1 MKLFH
6 NVTYIKIK
14 NERISNNM
22 EKKEIANLLDIEL
35 RTLYNWEKSRPK
47 LYNFIM
53 KNVDK
58 QQETTSKINELEKYF
73 EKLSEV
79 EQEYYLSSLKVKV
92 LEKEINK

>member
-1 MKLFH
+1 
-6 NVTYIKIK
+6 
-14 NERISNNM
+14 M
-22 EKKEIANLLDIEL
+22 EKKEIANLLEIEL

-53 KNVDK
+53 ENIDK

>member
-1 MKLFH
+1 
-6 NVTYIKIK
+6 
-14 NERISNNM
+14 M
-22 EKKEIANLLDIEL
+22 EKKEIANLLEIEL

-53 KNVDK
+53 ENINK

-92 LEKEINK
+92 LEKEINKWKNY

>member
-1 MKLFH
+1 
-6 NVTYIKIK
+6 
-14 NERISNNM
+14 M
-22 EKKEIANLLDIEL
+22 EKKEIANLLEIEL

-47 LYNFIM
+47 LYNFIIE
-53 KNVDK
+53 NIDK

-73 EKLSEV
+73 EKLSEI

>member
-1 MKLFH
+1 
-6 NVTYIKIK
+6 
-14 NERISNNM
+14 M

-53 KNVDK
+53 ENIDK

-73 EKLSEV
+73 EKLSEI

>member
-1 MKLFH
+1 
-6 NVTYIKIK
+6 
-14 NERISNNM
+14 M
-22 EKKEIANLLDIEL
+22 EKKEIANLLEIEL

-53 KNVDK
+53 ENINK

>member
-1 MKLFH
+1 
-6 NVTYIKIK
+6 
-14 NERISNNM
+14 M
-22 EKKEIANLLDIEL
+22 EKKEIANLLEIEL

-53 KNVDK
+53 ENINSK
-58 QQETTSKINELEKYF
+58 QENTSKIDELKKYF
-73 EKLSEV
+73 EKLSDI

>member
-1 MKLFH
+1 
-6 NVTYIKIK
+6 
-14 NERISNNM
+14 M

-53 KNVDK
+53 ENINST
-58 QQETTSKINELEKYF
+58 QENTSKIDELKNYF
-73 EKLSEV
+73 EKLSDI
-79 EQEYYLSSLKVKV
+79 EQEYFLSSLKVKV

>member
-1 MKLFH
+1 
-6 NVTYIKIK
+6 
-14 NERISNNM
+14 M

-53 KNVDK
+53 ENIDK

-92 LEKEINK
+92 LEKEINKWKS

>member
-1 MKLFH
+1 
-6 NVTYIKIK
+6 
-14 NERISNNM
+14 M

-53 KNVDK
+53 ENIDK

-92 LEKEINK
+92 LEKEINKWKNYY

>member
-1 MKLFH
+1 
-6 NVTYIKIK
+6 
-14 NERISNNM
+14 M

-53 KNVDK
+53 ENINK

>member
-1 MKLFH
+1 
-6 NVTYIKIK
+6 
-14 NERISNNM
+14 M

-47 LYNFIM
+47 LYNFIIE
-53 KNVDK
+53 NINNRY
-58 QQETTSKINELEKYF
+58 ENTSKIEELRKYF
-73 EKLSEV
+73 EKLSEI

>member
-1 MKLFH
+1 
-6 NVTYIKIK
+6 
-14 NERISNNM
+14 M

-53 KNVDK
+53 ENIDK

-73 EKLSEV
+73 EKLSEI

-92 LEKEINK
+92 LEKEINKWKNY

>member
-1 MKLFH
+1 
-6 NVTYIKIK
+6 
-14 NERISNNM
+14 M

-47 LYNFIM
+47 LYNFIIE
-53 KNVDK
+53 NIDK

-73 EKLSEV
+73 EKLSEI

>member
-1 MKLFH
+1 
-6 NVTYIKIK
+6 
-14 NERISNNM
+14 M
-22 EKKEIANLLDIEL
+22 EKKEITNLLDIEL

-53 KNVDK
+53 ENIDK

-73 EKLSEV
+73 EKLSEI